1 MMQLLI
7 RTVISK
13 LINYQIERYL
23 QPEYYLHSTVAAAAT
38 ATAAATPTTTT
49 TATTTTA
56 TTGTALFNW
65 YSFQGSR
72 VIAD

>member
-23 QPEYYLHSTVAAAAT
+23 QPEYYLHSTVAAAAAAAAAAT
-38 ATAAATPTTTT
+38 ATATATPTTTT

-56 TTGTALFNW
+56 TTGTALFN
-65 YSFQGSR
+65 
-72 VIAD
+72 